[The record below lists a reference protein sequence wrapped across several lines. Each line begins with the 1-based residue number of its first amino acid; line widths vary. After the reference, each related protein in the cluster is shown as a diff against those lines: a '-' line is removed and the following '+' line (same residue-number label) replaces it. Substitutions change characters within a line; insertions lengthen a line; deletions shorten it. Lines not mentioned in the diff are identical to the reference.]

1 MNYTVAGQYVIDTI
15 VVAASCDTIRT
26 LNLTVDPLPQAN
38 AGNDQQLDCNVQSVV
53 LNGVA
58 TGGTPHWTGPDIN
71 AGNADQLTPS
81 VTLAGTYY
89 LTVTSPNNCTA
100 IDSAV
105 ITLDPSSVVAT
116 ATVDTFLSCDI
127 DTVVLQAGPIGPN
140 LIYQWSGPDIN
151 ASNEHLVNPIVTI
164 AGTYTLVVT
173 NTVTNCVSLPVN
185 VNVVDLTQNIVAIIQ
200 DPTNL
205 TCFSTFVDLN
215 TSGSSVGVNIAYIW
229 FDESGNILSSSPFL
243 QVTSGGMFTFQVIDT
258 ISGCFDDTS
267 VFVKDLQAYP
277 PIAAGNP
284 QQIDCNHPTAILN
297 EGAVN
302 NLPNVIFHWD
312 GPPGG
317 ILTSPTLL
325 SITVG
330 AGGEYIISATDTI
343 TGCVNSDSVLVTDLS
358 QLPFI
363 EIQLVEQ
370 FTCVDSTALIN
381 VGTSEVGPDIH
392 YEWNGPQTNGVIATF
407 IEPKLPGM
415 YYLTVANDA
424 TGCSSLDSILL
435 ELPDFPVGVQVDLT
449 IPLCQ
454 GDLSGSLL
462 VDTVSGGTPVYMYSI
477 DGLPLQSSTLF
488 DQLMAGNHSLV
499 VVDANGC
506 SYEES
511 FTIPEG
517 EKLTINI
524 GADLQLELGD
534 SFQLS
539 ASVNLPWS
547 QIDSIVW
554 ASPLHLSCTYCIDPT
569 LYGLLNEIITAT
581 VYAGVVL
588 TLMHFHFAWMLMQM
602 STYQMYS
609 HLIMMVSMTWSQSS
623 RIIASKKLYIWK
635 YLIDGEPGF
644 RSQ

>member
-1 MNYTVAGQYVIDTI
+1 
-15 VVAASCDTIRT
+15 
-26 LNLTVDPLPQAN
+26 
-38 AGNDQQLDCNVQSVV
+38 
-53 LNGVA
+53 
-58 TGGTPHWTGPDIN
+58 
-71 AGNADQLTPS
+71 
-81 VTLAGTYY
+81 
-89 LTVTSPNNCTA
+89 
-100 IDSAV
+100 
-105 ITLDPSSVVAT
+105 
-116 ATVDTFLSCDI
+116 
-127 DTVVLQAGPIGPN
+127 
-140 LIYQWSGPDIN
+140 
-151 ASNEHLVNPIVTI
+151 
-164 AGTYTLVVT
+164 VVT

-185 VNVVDLTQNIVAIIQ
+185 VVVLDLTTNIVAIIQ
-200 DPTNL
+200 DPTSL

-215 TSGSSVGVNIAYIW
+215 ATGSTIGPNIAYIW
-229 FDESGNILSSSPFL
+229 FDEAGNIVSNSPFL
-243 QVTSGGMFTFQVIDT
+243 EVTSGGMFMFVVKDT
-258 ISGCFDDTS
+258 ISGCFDNDS

-284 QQIDCNHPTAILN
+284 QQIDCNHPTAVLN

-363 EIQLVEQ
+363 EIQLVQQ
-370 FTCVDSTALIN
+370 FTCIDSTALLN
-381 VGTSEVGPDIH
+381 VGTSAIGPDIH
-392 YEWNGPQTNGVIATF
+392 YEWNGPQINGVISTF
-407 IEPKLPGM
+407 IEPTLPGM
-415 YYLTVANDA
+415 YYLTVVNQA

-435 ELPDFPVGVQVDLT
+435 VLPEIPVGVQVDLT
-449 IPLCQ
+449 IPLCK

-462 VDTVSGGTPVYMYSI
+462 VDTVTGGTPVYMYSI
-477 DGLPLQSSTLF
+477 DGLPLQTSTLF

-517 EKLTINI
+517 EKLTIDI

-534 SFQLS
+534 SFHLS
-539 ASVNLPWS
+539 ANVNLPWS

-581 VYAGVVL
+581 VYAGGCVDSDALSLRVDVDANVYIPNVFSPNNDGINDWVTVFADHRVKKVVYL
-588 TLMHFHFAWMLMQM
+588 EIFDRWGNQVFVANNFPPNDPTFGWNGTFKNKPMNPAVFAYVAKVELINGVQIPFKGDITLL
-602 STYQMYS
+602 
-609 HLIMMVSMTWSQSS
+609 
-623 RIIASKKLYIWK
+623 R
-635 YLIDGEPGF
+635 
-644 RSQ
+644 